1 VLGTTDILL
10 RRASFAKDRQAEIT
24 FELNTPAEVAAVP
37 GPEPND
43 PSKGGAGVDDGGYL
57 AVADNIVNNEDA
69 EEIEETGFGF
79 ENL

>member
-1 VLGTTDILL
+1 M
-10 RRASFAKDRQAEIT
+10 
-24 FELNTPAEVAAVP
+24 P

-43 PSKGGAGVDDGGYL
+43 PSEGGAGVDDGGYL